1 MTSQKKNKNFESKVD
16 EFEKMTPLERR
27 EFLKYL
33 SGAFALPFLFDGLKM
48 NIFES
53 LVGQA
58 QAQTLMASP
67 INMIEVNFRD
77 QWDFGSV
84 FVAPGIATNY
94 ENAKA
99 KGAPLF
105 SMPTKEINNFYLSP
119 DSAELRPHLDH
130 IAVMELG
137 ECVLAGNESIHG
149 HEAGNPLRSPGR
161 VKNSALGKTAM
172 DIVDKRPGDG
182 GNEPLFS
189 SSPTPIILHN
199 YYQKQLSSQLRNGI
213 LMRSSVRPQTHTF
226 YHFQGN
232 LSNAQVDRYFDRSTL
247 LKAFETTAQ
256 TPTSQTT
263 LQKYGAVVSR
273 LLKKS
278 DQGFLDRIKK
288 DSVDHTAKLTALEGQ
303 FGIPMTQ
310 TVFSL
315 AHTAEQMNY
324 WKQSIPDAQECP
336 GDDANNCFGR
346 TDLWN
351 IGEIFGYA
359 AKLFQAGKV
368 RSIGIDFNMYD
379 VHTNRTA
386 NLMSTQAKQTAMSLA
401 RFITAAKASGQWEK
415 TLIVMFTTDGSRS
428 PMSSSTG
435 ENSKNGIVLAGGM
448 IKGGYYGDIRLG
460 ANFTYHRPDD
470 AGLPV
475 AVGVNEGTRTQRV
488 AAADIYK
495 TIAHAAGLP
504 TSLTDQFPD
513 IKNGKVLT
521 YMLRG

>member
-1 MTSQKKNKNFESKVD
+1 MTTKKTSQKIESKVD
-16 EFEKMTPLERR
+16 DFEKMTPLERR

-33 SGAFALPFLFDGLKM
+33 SGAFALPFLFDGLKLD
-48 NIFES
+48 IFES

-58 QAQTLMASP
+58 HAQTLMASP

-105 SMPTKEINNFYLSP
+105 SLPTKEINNFYLSP
-119 DSAELRPHLDH
+119 EAAELRPHLDH

-137 ECVLAGNESIHG
+137 ECVLGGNESIHG

-161 VKNSALGKTAM
+161 VKNAALGKKAM
-172 DIVDKRPGDG
+172 DTVDRRPQDG

-213 LMRSSVRPQTHTF
+213 LMRSSVRPGTHTF
-226 YHFQGN
+226 YHFEGN
-232 LSNAQVDRYFDRSTL
+232 LANAQVDRYFDRNTL
-247 LKAFETTAQ
+247 LKAFETTTQ
-256 TPTSQTT
+256 TVTNQTT
-263 LQKYGAVVSR
+263 LQKYGAIISR

-278 DQGFLDRIKK
+278 DQGYLTRLGK
-288 DSVDHTAKLTALEGQ
+288 DTADHNAKLTSLEGR

-310 TVFSL
+310 ANFSL
-315 AHTAEQMNY
+315 AHDATQMNY
-324 WKQSIPDAQECP
+324 WKQGIPEAQECP
-336 GDDANNCFGR
+336 GDNAAACFGR

-359 AKLFQAGKV
+359 AKLFQAEKV
-368 RSIGIDFNMYD
+368 RSIGIDFNMFD

-386 NLMSTQAKQTAMSLA
+386 YLMSTQAKQTALSLA
-401 RFITAAKASGQWEK
+401 RFIAASKAAGQWEK

-435 ENSKNGIVLAGGM
+435 ENSKNGVVLAGGM

-460 ANFTYHRPDD
+460 SNFTYHRPDD
-470 AGLPV
+470 NGLPI

-495 TIAHAAGLP
+495 TIAQAAGLP

-521 YMLRG
+521 YMLRS